1 MKMMQYTF
9 RKFSQFEFLHANKI
23 DFQKLA
29 RLA

>member
-29 RLA
+29 S